1 MRHAA
6 FAALA
11 LAASAFQALPALA
24 ADFTVTSPGL
34 SDGGAVPQTMVLAGF
49 GCTGG
54 NVSPELHWSGVPA
67 GTQSF
72 AVTLYDPDA
81 PTGSGFWHWVAY
93 DIPGS
98 AEGLNAGAGDP
109 KKKASPA
116 GMKMGPNDFGAKSYG
131 GPCPPV
137 GGGLHHYEIVVHALR
152 VAKLPDG
159 AGTTAALTGFMVN
172 GAELGRAKLTL
183 TFER

>member
-11 LAASAFQALPALA
+11 LAGAVLSAMPALA
-24 ADFTVTSPGL
+24 ADFAVSGPGL
-34 SDGGAVPQTMVLAGF
+34 ADGGTVPETMVLAGF

-54 NVSPELHWSGVPA
+54 NTSPELHWSGAPA

-81 PTGSGFWHWVAY
+81 PTGSGFWHWVAF

-98 AEGLNAGAGDP
+98 AGGLEAGAGDP
-109 KKKASPA
+109 KKKAAPA
-116 GMKMGPNDFGAKSYG
+116 GMRTGQNDFGAKGYG

-159 AGTTAALTGFMVN
+159 AGTTAALTGFMIN
-172 GAELGRAKLTL
+172 GAELARAKLTL
-183 TFER
+183 TYGR